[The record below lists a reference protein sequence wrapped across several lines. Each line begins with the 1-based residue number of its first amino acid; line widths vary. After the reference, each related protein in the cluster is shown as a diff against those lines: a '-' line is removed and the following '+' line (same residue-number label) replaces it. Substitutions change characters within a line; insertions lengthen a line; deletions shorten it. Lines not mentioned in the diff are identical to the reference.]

1 MEAMLLDER
10 GDDFWALLSE
20 GDEEGN
26 DFVNL
31 LPEGDIFTNFISE
44 HDFPPDLLPEE
55 NDNRGALELHED
67 VIFSHNNHEIG
78 LNKFSLRATRD
89 IEAGE
94 IVTELP
100 VICLLWDPTNI
111 QPIKAREK
119 KTRYTNFLRTTFRE
133 EKLEN
138 YTKNVSK
145 ISNTGHTKFLQ
156 VFGGFKKEGVPQ
168 KGVKENPHFQMFV
181 KAFNEKKW
189 SYVWLFP
196 DFFDSDRTKNQLA
209 GWFAKNASSEFANVS
224 CKFFIDDGYGCIR
237 YIAEKKIMKG
247 DEILYPESVVTKI
260 DTDENR
266 DSIERVV
273 TRDI

>member
-1 MEAMLLDER
+1 MDTNNLEAMLLDER

-67 VIFSHNNHEIG
+67 VIFSHNNHEID

-119 KTRYTNFLRTTFRE
+119 KPATQIFSGLRLERKNWRIIQRTCQKFQILVILNSFRFLE
-133 EKLEN
+133 AL
-138 YTKNVSK
+138 
-145 ISNTGHTKFLQ
+145 
-156 VFGGFKKEGVPQ
+156 KKKVY
-168 KGVKENPHFQMFV
+168 H
-181 KAFNEKKW
+181 KK
-189 SYVWLFP
+189 V
-196 DFFDSDRTKNQLA
+196 
-209 GWFAKNASSEFANVS
+209 
-224 CKFFIDDGYGCIR
+224 
-237 YIAEKKIMKG
+237 
-247 DEILYPESVVTKI
+247 
-260 DTDENR
+260 
-266 DSIERVV
+266 
-273 TRDI
+273 